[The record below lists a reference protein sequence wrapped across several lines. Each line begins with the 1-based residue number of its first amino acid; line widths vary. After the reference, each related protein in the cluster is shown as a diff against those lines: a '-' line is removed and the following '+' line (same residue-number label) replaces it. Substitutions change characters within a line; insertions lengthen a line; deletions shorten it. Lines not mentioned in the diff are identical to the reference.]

1 MTCITGMVRNGHVYM
16 AGDLMGSNGFT
27 GKVYPDSKVFV
38 NGDFIIG
45 YTSSFR
51 MGQILEWNW
60 NQPLRQEGICD
71 REYMQLNVVE
81 SLRETFAAFGYGV
94 KDGLEDIG
102 GNFLI
107 GYKDKLY
114 EMQNNFSL
122 LSIEDYAAVGSGSY
136 HAEAILHLL
145 YENEEI
151 HPFEIMETAIGTA
164 AHFTQSVSREC
175 TVFSTDE
182 EANEAWQGFLYEQQE
197 QPLYSKEDFE
207 DKSKEEILAMLF
219 GEDEVV
225 AEEDCV
231 LDDNVFEVCG
241 ETFQEGEFIL
251 TIDKRGLMDIHME
264 GEPPFTSFVE
274 TQDEFGLPDLKRY
287 ADLLGVK
294 FPHNIGQDTLAQK
307 LDDKVKEIV
316 DSLNQ

>member
-60 NQPLRQEGICD
+60 NQPLRQEGISD

-122 LSIEDYAAVGSGSY
+122 LSIEDFAAVGSGSY
-136 HAEAILHLL
+136 HAEAILHVL

-182 EANEAWQGFLYEQQE
+182 EANEAWQAFYLNKKMNHST
-197 QPLYSKEDFE
+197 PKKILKINLKK
-207 DKSKEEILAMLF
+207 KS
-219 GEDEVV
+219 
-225 AEEDCV
+225 
-231 LDDNVFEVCG
+231 
-241 ETFQEGEFIL
+241 
-251 TIDKRGLMDIHME
+251 
-264 GEPPFTSFVE
+264 
-274 TQDEFGLPDLKRY
+274 
-287 ADLLGVK
+287 
-294 FPHNIGQDTLAQK
+294 
-307 LDDKVKEIV
+307 
-316 DSLNQ
+316 

>member
-94 KDGLEDIG
+94 KGGLEDIG

-145 YENEEI
+145 YENEEV

-197 QPLYSKEDFE
+197 QPIYTKEDFE

-219 GEDEVV
+219 GEENSSELDEVV
-225 AEEDCV
+225 SEPSGVMHFEQGVYELKVYSNGKLDCC
-231 LDDNVFEVCG
+231 DD
-241 ETFQEGEFIL
+241 
-251 TIDKRGLMDIHME
+251 
-264 GEPPFTSFVE
+264 EPLFTSFVE
-274 TQDEFGLPDLKRY
+274 TQDEFGLPDLKCY

-307 LDDKVKEIV
+307 LDEKVKEIV
-316 DSLNQ
+316 DSLNK